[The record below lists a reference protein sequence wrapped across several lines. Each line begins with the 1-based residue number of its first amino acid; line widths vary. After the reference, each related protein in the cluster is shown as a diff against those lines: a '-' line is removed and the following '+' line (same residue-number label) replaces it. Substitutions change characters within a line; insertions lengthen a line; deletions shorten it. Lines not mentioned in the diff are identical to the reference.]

1 MASALTKRQQARNE
15 RALHDLL
22 RSVPGNDRCA
32 DCGAKNPGWASW
44 NLGIFLCMRCAG
56 LHRKLGTHLSKVK
69 SLSMDSWTSDQV
81 ESMKKTGNLASNQ
94 VFNPKSV
101 RADIPIDADEVEGA
115 MERYIRRKYEH
126 REFAAGNSNNM
137 LGAATRQNTGSTGTG
152 SWSEEPPPL
161 PPKPGK
167 KFGFSLRS
175 ASSSL
180 PRPSRQERNFT
191 PPLSP
196 TFSGSDQDPTSPRE
210 MKPSNKPSQVFG
222 MRITSSISNN
232 FDQKL
237 ATLRDMGFSDSRRN
251 SDVLKNVNGSLDKA
265 VEALVRLEGSKP
277 APRTE
282 TPAPRTL
289 TPVSMGSQGVN
300 GISVDKTRQAE
311 AKNRDPWEV
320 RETSPQRAATQP
332 LPLRS
337 ASAAPAQNSWN
348 PFMSQM
354 QQPQQSTQGL
364 ESTFQNMQL
373 SQPGPPQQQQQQYMQ
388 PQQPAYGQQGG
399 LQNNPFQPAPNPWDS
414 LNLPQQQP
422 SQPDYMQQH
431 FQQPTH
437 TTTPQPQISS
447 NPFLRKAQSQT
458 FPPSNIWD
466 QPITQPQQ
474 PLSAQQTGNPFGNFW
489 QSSQQPQQ
497 QAQSQPQYQQQPSFL
512 QQPTTQSPAP
522 IFGQQQNYFSPP
534 QPQQQ
539 PQQQQH
545 HQQTWPPSDPRQ
557 QTQSPF
563 TSTSNPWQQ
572 PPSQPQPQSQPQ
584 NLMPQMTGLPPQ
596 QHQQSQSQPQPQFQP
611 QQPQQQQPQDN
622 LWSYT
627 PKDSLPSSSSS
638 QPARY
643 DKASIL
649 AMYGSSSGSSLQP
662 VAEDA
667 RGGAV
672 AVGGGGGGGGFQEQ
686 QQQQQVGYNP
696 FATAP
701 GTGSGN
707 ANAHVTSAPQPPNF
721 ASHSPHPP
729 PPSAAGVGAGGFATP
744 AFSPQQPQPYQQ
756 QQQQPGFA
764 GGGVPGP
771 GHGGARHVSHES
783 AAFVTFPASSAGE
796 GGRAS
801 PDAFAGLSAG
811 FRFR

>member
-81 ESMKKTGNLASNQ
+81 ESMKKTGNIVSNQ
-94 VFNPKSV
+94 LFNPKSV

-137 LGAATRQNTGSTGTG
+137 LGVATRQNTGSTGTG

-196 TFSGSDQDPTSPRE
+196 AFSGSDQDPTSPRE

-277 APRTE
+277 ASRTE

-354 QQPQQSTQGL
+354 QQPQQSTHGL
-364 ESTFQNMQL
+364 ENTFQNLQL
-373 SQPGPPQQQQQQYMQ
+373 SQPGAPQQQQQQYMQ
-388 PQQPAYGQQGG
+388 PQQQTYGQQGG

-437 TTTPQPQISS
+437 TSTPQPQISS

-458 FPPSNIWD
+458 FQPSNIWD
-466 QPITQPQQ
+466 QPVTQPQQ

-489 QSSQQPQQ
+489 QSPQQPQQ
-497 QAQSQPQYQQQPSFL
+497 PQSQPQYQQQQSFL
-512 QQPTTQSPAP
+512 QQPATQSPAP
-522 IFGQQQNYFSPP
+522 IFGQQQQNYFSPP
-534 QPQQQ
+534 PPQQPQ
-539 PQQQQH
+539 PQQQQ
-545 HQQTWPPSDPRQ
+545 QQTWPTPDPRQ

-563 TSTSNPWQQ
+563 SSTSNPWQQ
-572 PPSQPQPQSQPQ
+572 QPPSQPQSQPQ
-584 NLMPQMTGLPPQ
+584 PQQLMPQMTGMPAQ
-596 QHQQSQSQPQPQFQP
+596 QQQQQQQAHPQFQP
-611 QQPQQQQPQDN
+611 HQQQHTSQDQ

-627 PKDSLPSSSSS
+627 PKDALPSS
-638 QPARY
+638 QPGRY

-649 AMYGSSSGSSLQP
+649 AMYGPSGGGSGGGGSHMGPGVSSLQP
-662 VAEDA
+662 VAEDG
-667 RGGAV
+667 RGG
-672 AVGGGGGGGGFQEQ
+672 VGGTQQHQ
-686 QQQQQVGYNP
+686 QQQQQQQQQQMGYNP
-696 FATAP
+696 FTSTAHTTS
-701 GTGSGN
+701 GAVVNGN
-707 ANAHVTSAPQPPNF
+707 ANATPAVHQPSGF
-721 ASHSPHPP
+721 ASPP
-729 PPSAAGVGAGGFATP
+729 PPSGAGGFAP
-744 AFSPQQPQPYQQ
+744 LSYSAQQQQPQPYRQ
-756 QQQQPGFA
+756 QQQQPGYGQGA
-764 GGGVPGP
+764 GT
-771 GHGGARHVSHES
+771 GARHVSHES
-783 AAFVTFPASSAGE
+783 AAFIGFPGSSAGE

-811 FRFR
+811 YRFR

>member
-81 ESMKKTGNLASNQ
+81 ESMKKTGNIASNQ

-126 REFAAGNSNNM
+126 REFAAGHSNNM

-196 TFSGSDQDPTSPRE
+196 AFSGSDQDPTSPRE
-210 MKPSNKPSQVFG
+210 MKRSNKPSQVFG

-277 APRTE
+277 ATTTE

-320 RETSPQRAATQP
+320 RESSPQRAATQP

-354 QQPQQSTQGL
+354 HQPQQSTQGL
-364 ESTFQNMQL
+364 ENTFQNMQL
-373 SQPGPPQQQQQQYMQ
+373 SRPGPPQQQQQQYMQ
-388 PQQPAYGQQGG
+388 PQQQAYGQQGG

-422 SQPDYMQQH
+422 PQPDYLQQH
-431 FQQPTH
+431 FQQPSH
-437 TTTPQPQISS
+437 TSTPQPQMSS

-489 QSSQQPQQ
+489 QSSQQQQ
-497 QAQSQPQYQQQPSFL
+497 QQQPQPQSQPQYQQQQNFL
-512 QQPTTQSPAP
+512 QQPATQSPAP

-534 QPQQQ
+534 P
-539 PQQQQH
+539 PQQQQQ
-545 HQQTWPPSDPRQ
+545 QQTWPTPDPRQ

-572 PPSQPQPQSQPQ
+572 PSPSQPP
-584 NLMPQMTGLPPQ
+584 
-596 QHQQSQSQPQPQFQP
+596 SQSQPQQLLPQMTGIPP
-611 QQPQQQQPQDN
+611 QQQQQQPQQSQDQ

-627 PKDSLPSSSSS
+627 PKDSAPSS
-638 QPARY
+638 QPGRY

-649 AMYGSSSGSSLQP
+649 AMYGSS
-662 VAEDA
+662 
-667 RGGAV
+667 
-672 AVGGGGGGGGFQEQ
+672 GGGGGGGGSFGSGGALQPVAEDGRVGGGRRARESRGFCGVECGIQVKKTQMQ
-686 QQQQQVGYNP
+686 QQR
-696 FATAP
+696 TAR
-701 GTGSGN
+701 TL
-707 ANAHVTSAPQPPNF
+707 F
-721 ASHSPHPP
+721 
-729 PPSAAGVGAGGFATP
+729 
-744 AFSPQQPQPYQQ
+744 
-756 QQQQPGFA
+756 
-764 GGGVPGP
+764 
-771 GHGGARHVSHES
+771 
-783 AAFVTFPASSAGE
+783 
-796 GGRAS
+796 
-801 PDAFAGLSAG
+801 LSED
-811 FRFR
+811 RSW

>member
-1 MASALTKRQQARNE
+1 
-15 RALHDLL
+15 
-22 RSVPGNDRCA
+22 
-32 DCGAKNPGWASW
+32 
-44 NLGIFLCMRCAG
+44 MRCAG

-81 ESMKKTGNLASNQ
+81 ESMKKTGNIVSNQ
-94 VFNPKSV
+94 LFNPKSV

-196 TFSGSDQDPTSPRE
+196 AFSGSDQDPTSPRE

-277 APRTE
+277 ASRTE

-348 PFMSQM
+348 PFMSQT

-364 ESTFQNMQL
+364 ENTFQNLQL
-373 SQPGPPQQQQQQYMQ
+373 SQPGPQQQQQYMQ
-388 PQQPAYGQQGG
+388 PQQQTYGQQGG

-422 SQPDYMQQH
+422 SQSDYMQQH

-437 TTTPQPQISS
+437 TSTSQQPQISS

-466 QPITQPQQ
+466 QPVTQPQQ

-489 QSSQQPQQ
+489 QSPQPQPQ
-497 QAQSQPQYQQQPSFL
+497 PQPQYQQQQSFL
-512 QQPTTQSPAP
+512 QQPATQSPAP

-534 QPQQQ
+534 PQQ
-539 PQQQQH
+539 PQPPPPPQQ
-545 HQQTWPPSDPRQ
+545 QQTWPPPDSRQ

-563 TSTSNPWQQ
+563 SSTSNPWQQ
-572 PPSQPQPQSQPQ
+572 PSSQSQSQPQ
-584 NLMPQMTGLPPQ
+584 QLMPQMTGMPAQ
-596 QHQQSQSQPQPQFQP
+596 QQQQQQFQP
-611 QQPQQQQPQDN
+611 QQHQPQQQPPQDQ

-627 PKDSLPSSSSS
+627 PKDALPSS
-638 QPARY
+638 QPGRY

-649 AMYGSSSGSSLQP
+649 AMYGPPGGGGGGSHMGPGASSLQP
-662 VAEDA
+662 VAED
-667 RGGAV
+667 GM
-672 AVGGGGGGGGFQEQ
+672 GGGGGGGGTWGGMQ
-686 QQQQQVGYNP
+686 QQQGQQGQMGYNP
-696 FATAP
+696 FTSATTSGAMNGTATATP
-701 GTGSGN
+701 AVHQPSG
-707 ANAHVTSAPQPPNF
+707 F
-721 ASHSPHPP
+721 ASPPP
-729 PPSAAGVGAGGFATP
+729 PPSGAGGFASP
-744 AFSPQQPQPYQQ
+744 AFSAQQPYHQQQQQQ
-756 QQQQPGFA
+756 QQQQPGYGQGA
-764 GGGVPGP
+764 
-771 GHGGARHVSHES
+771 GGARHVSHES
-783 AAFVTFPASSAGE
+783 AAFIGFPGSSAGE

-811 FRFR
+811 YRFR

>member
-81 ESMKKTGNLASNQ
+81 ESMKKTGNIASNQ
-94 VFNPKSV
+94 LFNPKSV

-126 REFAAGNSNNM
+126 REFAAGNSNNL

-196 TFSGSDQDPTSPRE
+196 AFSGSDQDPTSPRE

-277 APRTE
+277 ASRTE

-364 ESTFQNMQL
+364 ENTFQNLQL
-373 SQPGPPQQQQQQYMQ
+373 SQPGPQPQQQQQYMQ
-388 PQQPAYGQQGG
+388 PQQQTYGQQGG
-399 LQNNPFQPAPNPWDS
+399 LQNNLFQPASNPWDS
-414 LNLPQQQP
+414 LNLPHQQP
-422 SQPDYMQQH
+422 AQPDYMQQH

-437 TTTPQPQISS
+437 TSTPQPQISS

-466 QPITQPQQ
+466 QPVTQPQQ

-489 QSSQQPQQ
+489 QSPQQQQQPQQ
-497 QAQSQPQYQQQPSFL
+497 PQSQPQYQQQQSFL
-512 QQPTTQSPAP
+512 QQPATQSPAP

-534 QPQQQ
+534 QQQPQ
-539 PQQQQH
+539 PQQQQ
-545 HQQTWPPSDPRQ
+545 QTWPPPDPRQ

-572 PPSQPQPQSQPQ
+572 PPSQPQSQPQ
-584 NLMPQMTGLPPQ
+584 QLMPQMTGLPAQQQ
-596 QHQQSQSQPQPQFQP
+596 QHQQQQSQPHFQP
-611 QQPQQQQPQDN
+611 QIQQQPAQDQ

-627 PKDSLPSSSSS
+627 PKDALPSS
-638 QPARY
+638 QPGRF

-649 AMYGSSSGSSLQP
+649 AMYGPS
-662 VAEDA
+662 
-667 RGGAV
+667 
-672 AVGGGGGGGGFQEQ
+672 GGGGGGGGGGSHMQ
-686 QQQQQVGYNP
+686 QQGQQMGYNP
-696 FATAP
+696 FTSP
-701 GTGSGN
+701 SGTVNGN
-707 ANAHVTSAPQPPNF
+707 ANATSAVHQPSTF
-721 ASHSPHPP
+721 ASPP
-729 PPSAAGVGAGGFATP
+729 PPP
-744 AFSPQQPQPYQQ
+744 APPSFPAHQAYQQPQQQQ
-756 QQQQPGFA
+756 QQQQPGYGQGGGGGA
-764 GGGVPGP
+764 GGP
-771 GHGGARHVSHES
+771 RHISHES
-783 AAFVTFPASSAGE
+783 AAFVGFPGGSAAAAVGE

-811 FRFR
+811 YRFR

>member
-1 MASALTKRQQARNE
+1 
-15 RALHDLL
+15 
-22 RSVPGNDRCA
+22 
-32 DCGAKNPGWASW
+32 
-44 NLGIFLCMRCAG
+44 
-56 LHRKLGTHLSKVK
+56 
-69 SLSMDSWTSDQV
+69 
-81 ESMKKTGNLASNQ
+81 MKKTGNIASNQ

-126 REFAAGNSNNM
+126 REFAAGHSNNM

-196 TFSGSDQDPTSPRE
+196 AFSGSDQDPTSPRE

-277 APRTE
+277 ASRTE

-320 RETSPQRAATQP
+320 RESSPQRAATQP

-373 SQPGPPQQQQQQYMQ
+373 SQPGPPQQQQQQYTQ
-388 PQQPAYGQQGG
+388 PQQQAYGQQSG

-422 SQPDYMQQH
+422 SQPDYLQQH
-431 FQQPTH
+431 FQQPTY
-437 TTTPQPQISS
+437 TSTPQPQMSS

-466 QPITQPQQ
+466 QPATQPQQ

-489 QSSQQPQQ
+489 QSSQQQQ
-497 QAQSQPQYQQQPSFL
+497 QPQSQPQYQQQQNFL
-512 QQPTTQSPAP
+512 QQPATQSPAP
-522 IFGQQQNYFSPP
+522 IFGQQQQQSYFSPP
-534 QPQQQ
+534 PPQQQ
-539 PQQQQH
+539 PQQPQQH
-545 HQQTWPPSDPRQ
+545 TWPPPDPRQ

-563 TSTSNPWQQ
+563 TSSPNPWQQ
-572 PPSQPQPQSQPQ
+572 QQQPSSQPQPQSQPQ
-584 NLMPQMTGLPPQ
+584 QLMPQMTGIPPQ
-596 QHQQSQSQPQPQFQP
+596 QQQQP
-611 QQPQQQQPQDN
+611 QQPQDQ

-627 PKDSLPSSSSS
+627 PKDSAPSS
-638 QPARY
+638 QPGRY

-649 AMYGSSSGSSLQP
+649 AMYGTS
-662 VAEDA
+662 
-667 RGGAV
+667 
-672 AVGGGGGGGGFQEQ
+672 GGGGGGGGGGMGPHQGALQPVAEDGRGGGMLQ
-686 QQQQQVGYNP
+686 QGAQGTQGAQGGQQGGQGQAGYNP
-696 FATAP
+696 FTTGPPGPVNTTAAP
-701 GTGSGN
+701 
-707 ANAHVTSAPQPPNF
+707 PQPPHF
-721 ASHSPHPP
+721 ASSPPNPLPPSFPTHHHPP
-729 PPSAAGVGAGGFATP
+729 
-744 AFSPQQPQPYQQ
+744 QPQPYQQ
-756 QQQQPGFA
+756 QTQTQQVQQPCYQSQPGYSQPGN
-764 GGGVPGP
+764 GGTGGT
-771 GHGGARHVSHES
+771 GGASSRHISHES
-783 AAFVTFPASSAGE
+783 AAFVNFPASHAAGE